1 MKQKGINKTNGSDCR
16 KKILQ
21 SGDRVAVRVML
32 QAVLAVGIRENECQ
46 EEGKVSSRGP
56 FYSQTAASPCIC
68 GSKRHP
74 ERWTS

>member
-1 MKQKGINKTNGSDCR
+1 MKQKGIKKINGSDCQ
-16 KKILQ
+16 KEILQ

-46 EEGKVSSRGP
+46 EGGKVGSRCP
-56 FYSQTAASPCIC
+56 FYSQTAASPCTC
-68 GSKRHP
+68 GSKRRL